1 MLKWVQVSLFLGLL
15 VITGWI
21 SYSFLEGQLIG
32 TVTIFIIVSATLIV
46 FTIFIE
52 NRDPSQTLN
61 WILIFAV
68 FPVIGFFFY
77 LLFGRNYKKKK
88 RFEKKKEA
96 DEKAFNMFEVSRIF
110 DHEEIEQ
117 MGDHQKCF
125 FVWHRNSEILRYPLT
140 RIRMYLPMEQRSFQS

>member
-77 LLFGRNYKKKK
+77 LLFGRNYKRKSVSKRKKK
-88 RFEKKKEA
+88 QMKKHSTCLKSA
-96 DEKAFNMFEVSRIF
+96 GYLTMKKLSKWATIK
-110 DHEEIEQ
+110 
-117 MGDHQKCF
+117 KCF
-125 FVWHRNSEILRYPLT
+125 SFGTGTRKFSDIL
-140 RIRMYLPMEQRSFQS
+140 

>member
-1 MLKWVQVSLFLGLL
+1 MMLKWVQVSLFLGLL

-68 FPVIGFFFY
+68 F
-77 LLFGRNYKKKK
+77 
-88 RFEKKKEA
+88 
-96 DEKAFNMFEVSRIF
+96 
-110 DHEEIEQ
+110 Q
-117 MGDHQKCF
+117 
-125 FVWHRNSEILRYPLT
+125 
-140 RIRMYLPMEQRSFQS
+140 